1 MIATIRN
8 AINMATT
15 DISII
20 SNNLANSNSTGFKKS
35 DGNFLHSYAEEV
47 SRPGLNVGFGVV
59 YEEPRRQDHR
69 QGAMRVTNNSLDVA
83 VNGGGMFMT
92 YNPKDDT
99 TAYTR
104 DGSFLLD
111 INGNLIT
118 TDGRRV
124 LNHQFEAIVI
134 PPTKIDAFGKD
145 TLVETIA
152 IRDNGRIQITYGDGT
167 NNEVGQFGLA
177 RFANH
182 AGLKPSG
189 GGFFKD
195 TAKSGPPIVGVPVQ
209 DNFGQLVQG
218 HLEASNTDVTAEL
231 SKLMIAQQAF
241 SGSSRLLQAAADVTK
256 RLIG

>member
-35 DGNFLHSYAEEV
+35 EGNFLHSYAEQT
-47 SRPGLNVGFGVV
+47 SRPGLNIGFGVV

-83 VNGGGMFMT
+83 VNGGGLFMT

-111 INGNLIT
+111 NSGNLIT
-118 TDGRRV
+118 TDGRHV
-124 LNHQFEAIVI
+124 LNRQFEAIVI

-152 IRDNGRIQITYGDGT
+152 IRDNGRIQVTYGDGT
-167 NNEVGQFGLA
+167 TNEIGQFGLA

-182 AGLKPSG
+182 AGLKPAG
-189 GGFFKD
+189 GGFLR
-195 TAKSGPPIVGVPVQ
+195 TLPNPGHRL
-209 DNFGQLVQG
+209 LVC
-218 HLEASNTDVTAEL
+218 LYR
-231 SKLMIAQQAF
+231 II
-241 SGSSRLLQAAADVTK
+241 SGSWSRATLRHQI
-256 RLIG
+256 RM

>member
-1 MIATIRN
+1 
-8 AINMATT
+8 
-15 DISII
+15 
-20 SNNLANSNSTGFKKS
+20 
-35 DGNFLHSYAEEV
+35 
-47 SRPGLNVGFGVV
+47 
-59 YEEPRRQDHR
+59 
-69 QGAMRVTNNSLDVA
+69 MRVTNNSLDVA

-92 YNPKDDT
+92 YSPKDNT

-111 INGNLIT
+111 NTGKLIT
-118 TDGRRV
+118 TDGRHV
-124 LNHQFEAIVI
+124 LNRQFEAIVI

-152 IRDNGRIQITYGDGT
+152 IRDDGRIQVTYGDGT
-167 NNEVGQFGLA
+167 TMTPGQFGLA

-182 AGLKPSG
+182 AGLKPAG

-218 HLEASNTDVTAEL
+218 HLEASNTDVTDEL
-231 SKLMIAQQAF
+231 SKLMRAQQAF